1 MPTISRVYPAVTV
14 ASPATSGY
22 ATSIVARGLSQ
33 YDLVTVR
40 AALGSP
46 NNAGTLDVA
55 LQRSFDGGTTWSEWC
70 RFPQVGVS
78 GAVSS
83 FFVCPSLT
91 GEIKCVSTT
100 SGAITIDA
108 NTVVGGPVGDQLRC
122 VMLAS
127 SATNVSAAQTFYVQ
141 CWTGVH

>member
-1 MPTISRVYPAVTV
+1 MASQDHIAPAITV

-22 ATSIVARGLSQ
+22 KCDVIARGLGRF
-33 YDLVTVR
+33 DLVTVR
-40 AALGSP
+40 ADLGSP

-55 LQRSFDGGTTWSEWC
+55 LQRSFDGGSTWCEWC

-83 FFVCPSLT
+83 FFVTPVLS
-91 GEIKCVSTT
+91 GDIKCVSTT

-108 NTVVGGPVGDQLRC
+108 NTVVGGPVGDQLRT

-127 SATNVSAAQTFYVQ
+127 QNTNVSANQVFTVQ